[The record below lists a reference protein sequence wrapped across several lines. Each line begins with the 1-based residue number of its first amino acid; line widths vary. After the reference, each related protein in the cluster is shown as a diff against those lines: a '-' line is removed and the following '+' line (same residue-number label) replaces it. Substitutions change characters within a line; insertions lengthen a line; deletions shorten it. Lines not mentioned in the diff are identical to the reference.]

1 MVIFLHTCDA
11 VFCFYCTTRRIKET
25 LVRERNIEDTCT
37 TKAFSY
43 WKKARQCFQEHQQT
57 HCHKSAASYHVVI
70 PKSKDVGEMTNDNLV
85 NVCEKERKYLVNVIR
100 FLRYLA
106 RKGIALQVN
115 EHNDNFTQLMMLL
128 GTKDESIIA
137 HLDGTIGKKYN
148 YEYHTIEY
156 QKQSLNIMSAM
167 FCSLN

>member
-1 MVIFLHTCDA
+1 
-11 VFCFYCTTRRIKET
+11 
-25 LVRERNIEDTCT
+25 
-37 TKAFSY
+37 
-43 WKKARQCFQEHQQT
+43 
-57 HCHKSAASYHVVI
+57 
-70 PKSKDVGEMTNDNLV
+70 MTNDNLV

-156 QKQSLNIMSAM
+156 QKQSLDIMSAM